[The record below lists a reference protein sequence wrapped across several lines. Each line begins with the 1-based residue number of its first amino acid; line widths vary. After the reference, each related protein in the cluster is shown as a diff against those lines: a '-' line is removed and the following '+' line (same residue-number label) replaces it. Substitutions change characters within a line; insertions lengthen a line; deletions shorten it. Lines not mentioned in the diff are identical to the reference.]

1 MAIQN
6 WNIEN
11 TPKITINDKLKEL
24 LKQISKLVLV
34 QAHELERIK
43 MKGRFYRFEKYID
56 DLYTHYIVKK
66 LPKTYLN

>member
-24 LKQISKLVLV
+24 LKQRSKLVLV

>member
-6 WNIEN
+6 WIVQK
-11 TPKITINDKLKEL
+11 TPKVTLNDKLNDL
-24 LKQISKLVLV
+24 LKQRSKLVLV